1 MNSEGGGLI
10 NKSDLHTGG
19 LIDRRVKQKR
29 GGGGGDTLKWGDKC
43 GQSFQ
48 ASIVCDWTVQ
58 DTCSFHRMAVMT

>member
-1 MNSEGGGLI
+1 MNREGVGFI

-29 GGGGGDTLKWGDKC
+29 GGGDTLKWGDKC

-48 ASIVCDWTVQ
+48 SLFVTVQ
-58 DTCSFHRMAVMT
+58 FGIHVVSIEWQSRLT